1 VLLSVGYAY
10 SLKCFISDHRPDV
23 INAPASRRSRQRT
36 VAIDT
41 PIRCVPTVQR
51 AMNLSLRQLKVFLG
65 VAESSSFTKTAQR
78 LHLSQ
83 AALSAIIRELES
95 QLQCRLLDRTTRTVA
110 LTEAGRVFVQ
120 TASHIVHVLENSA
133 VELARIARAERRVL
147 RIGVTPHIAVSMIPA
162 LLKRFALAHPEVG
175 VEVTDTP
182 PEELLRLV
190 ESGHL
195 DAAYGAFFDKTSG
208 IDRDPILDTHLVRV
222 APLEDA
228 CTWTEPDTDSIN
240 WTSLQD
246 VPLLCLHKDNPIQ
259 RLVDEHLARECV
271 APSRRTVVS
280 HLETAISMAEAGF
293 GVAIMP
299 SLSKATCQRYR
310 VRVEPIEP
318 LVELA
323 FYCITQ
329 AGRGQLELVRQFS
342 DVFVEAAAQFE
353 EQAAAAAKRDAR
365 KKKDRPR
372 PPPPA

>member
-1 VLLSVGYAY
+1 M
-10 SLKCFISDHRPDV
+10 
-23 INAPASRRSRQRT
+23 
-36 VAIDT
+36 
-41 PIRCVPTVQR
+41 

-120 TASHIVHVLENSA
+120 TATHIVHVLENSA

-147 RIGVTPHIAVSMIPA
+147 RIGVTPHIAVSVIPS
-162 LLKRFALAHPEVG
+162 LLKQFFAAYPEVG

-208 IDRDPILDTHLVRV
+208 IDRNPIFATHLVRV
-222 APLEDA
+222 APLEEA
-228 CTWTEPDTDSIN
+228 CSWSEPDSATVS

-246 VPLLCLHKDNPIQ
+246 VPLLCFHKDNPIQ
-259 RLVDEHLARECV
+259 RLVDENLAKACA
-271 APSRRTVVS
+271 APSSRTIVS

-293 GVAIMP
+293 GVAILP
-299 SLSKATCQRYR
+299 SVSKATCQRYR
-310 VRVEPIEP
+310 VRVDPIEP

-342 DVFVEAAAQFE
+342 EVFADVAKQFE
-353 EQAAAAAKRDAR
+353 EQAAAAARRDAR

-372 PPPPA
+372 PIASA

>member
-1 VLLSVGYAY
+1 MPRG
-10 SLKCFISDHRPDV
+10 
-23 INAPASRRSRQRT
+23 RRT
-36 VAIDT
+36 
-41 PIRCVPTVQR
+41 
-51 AMNLSLRQLKVFLG
+51 MNLSLRQLKVFLG

-120 TASHIVHVLENSA
+120 TATHIVHVLENSA

-147 RIGVTPHIAVSMIPA
+147 RIGVTPHIAVSMIPT
-162 LLKRFALAHPEVG
+162 LLKQFSRAHPEVG

-182 PEELLRLV
+182 PEELLRRV

-208 IDRDPILDTHLVRV
+208 IDRNPIFDTHLVRV
-222 APLEDA
+222 APLEQD
-228 CTWTEPDTDSIN
+228 CNWLEPDSDSVS

-246 VPLLCLHKDNPIQ
+246 VPLLCFHKDNPVQ
-259 RLVDEHLARECV
+259 RLVDDNLAKACV
-271 APSRRTVVS
+271 APSTRTIVS
-280 HLETAISMAEAGF
+280 HMETAISMAEAGF
-293 GVAIMP
+293 GVAILP

-310 VRVEPIEP
+310 VRVDPIEP

-329 AGRGQLELVRQFS
+329 AGRGQLEIVHQFS
-342 DVFVEAAAQFE
+342 DVFADVARHFE
-353 EQAAAAAKRDAR
+353 EQALAAAKRDAR
-365 KKKDRPR
+365 KKKERPR
-372 PPPPA
+372 LAPPA